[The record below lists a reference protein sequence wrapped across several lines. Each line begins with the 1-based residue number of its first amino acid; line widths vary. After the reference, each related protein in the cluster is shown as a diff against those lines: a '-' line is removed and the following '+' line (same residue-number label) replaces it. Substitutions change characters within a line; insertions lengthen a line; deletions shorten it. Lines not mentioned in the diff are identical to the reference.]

1 MAMNVMAIIIS
12 FPNSLH
18 EQVLRLY
25 CITNSHNLKIIYCVI
40 RLFIETV
47 KLQNQIL
54 FLPDITTRFQN
65 WALLF

>member
-1 MAMNVMAIIIS
+1 MAVNVMALKIS

-40 RLFIETV
+40 RLFLETI
-47 KLQNQIL
+47 KFTEPIL
-54 FLPDITTRFQN
+54 
-65 WALLF
+65 